1 MSSTSATQV
10 SSSAS
15 ATKTPDSQS
24 GDDESTKILVN
35 TGATSA
41 SPSKNTRA
49 QSKGLG
55 DGIRLSQISRS
66 LKERGHGVL
75 PESAG
80 HGVLPESAP
89 APSHPLPESAPAP
102 SSPPPPPGNLKA
114 RNLAPPDSHAYQVKI
129 NHVYFVFTVI
139 LYQPCLF
146 LSTMSIL
153 FLQ

>member
-55 DGIRLSQISRS
+55 DGIRLSQSSRS

-80 HGVLPESAP
+80 QSQKKN
-89 APSHPLPESAPAP
+89 PLPESAPAP
-102 SSPPPPPGNLKA
+102 SSPLPPPGNLKA